1 MLNRVI
7 VIGRV
12 AAEPDART
20 TSRGTNLTRLRVV
33 TNTYAG
39 RQADGARRDHTE
51 FHRLV
56 LFGRM
61 AEVAVAYARPGRM
74 VYASGRLQSST
85 WETGDGQKRSA
96 TEIVVDSFRLLGPRP
111 GGEAPTANAPAVSAR
126 QAGDAAGT

>member
-20 TSRGTNLTRLRVV
+20 TSRGIRLTRLRVA

-39 RQADGARRDHTE
+39 RQADGARREHTE

-56 LFGRM
+56 LFGGQ
-61 AEVAVAYARPGRM
+61 AEAAGAYARKGRL
-74 VYASGRLQSST
+74 VYASGRLQTST
-85 WETGDGQKRSA
+85 WQATDGQKRYA
-96 TEIVVDSFRLLGPRP
+96 TEIVVDTFRLLGHRADDP
-111 GGEAPTANAPAVSAR
+111 APP
-126 QAGDAAGT
+126 